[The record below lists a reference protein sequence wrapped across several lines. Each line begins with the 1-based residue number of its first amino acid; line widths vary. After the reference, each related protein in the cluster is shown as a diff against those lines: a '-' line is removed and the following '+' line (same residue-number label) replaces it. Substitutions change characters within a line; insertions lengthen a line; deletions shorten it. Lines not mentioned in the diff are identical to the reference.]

1 MRARL
6 VSLIFT
12 AVVVAANAGAQPVI
26 FAVDTSRSLRA
37 SEIEAARKLVA
48 EVTGRLPEESEV
60 ALMAFNDAPAWL
72 APPGSSR
79 TRVLATVPELAPA
92 GRFTLLHDALF
103 TAARAL
109 PGGGVIVLLTDG
121 LDENSATTLEDVAR
135 LCEVNRVRIVAV
147 GLGRQ
152 LDERT
157 LRRLALLSR
166 GSYAGVLGAGSV
178 PAVLRHLEEARAAVA
193 AEVAPTPTP
202 PPPPTPAPAPEPVT
216 APAASFNPALVA
228 VGVVA
233 LLGLAIGVAL
243 WLRQRAEER
252 RRRCERCGAPLAEW
266 EVECARCAL
275 PEAHALSETA
285 GAATAAEAP
294 ETVLDPEVFA
304 KQPLQER
311 LDRTFVLDE
320 QAVVV
325 VKEPRKVPRTFV
337 LPLDK
342 AFALGRAQ
350 GPNTVA
356 IADPTVSGQ
365 HLKIVHKDGAFFLVD
380 LGSTNGTR
388 VNGVRVRSAQLKP
401 GDVIRA
407 GEVELEFRLQLRSR
421 GM

>member
-6 VSLIFT
+6 VSLIFA
-12 AVVVAANAGAQPVI
+12 AVIVAASAAAQPVV

-37 SEIEAARKLVA
+37 NEIEAARRLVA
-48 EVTGRLPEESEV
+48 DVTERLPEESDV
-60 ALMAFNDAPAWL
+60 ALMAFNDAPLWL

-79 TRVLATVPELAPA
+79 LRVLATLGELAPA

-135 LCEVNRVRIVAV
+135 LCELNRVRIVAV

-157 LRRLALLSR
+157 LRRLALLTR
-166 GSYAGVLGAGSV
+166 GSYAGVLGAGSL

-193 AEVAPTPTP
+193 AEAAPTPTP
-202 PPPPTPAPAPEPVT
+202 PPPSTPAPAPEPVT
-216 APAASFNPALVA
+216 APAPSFNPALVA

-233 LLGLAIGVAL
+233 LLGFAIGVAL

-275 PEAHALSETA
+275 PEAHALSET

-304 KQPLQER
+304 KQPLEER

-342 AFALGRAQ
+342 AFAVGRAQ

-365 HLKIVHKDGAFFLVD
+365 HFKIVHKDGAFYVVD

-421 GM
+421 GA